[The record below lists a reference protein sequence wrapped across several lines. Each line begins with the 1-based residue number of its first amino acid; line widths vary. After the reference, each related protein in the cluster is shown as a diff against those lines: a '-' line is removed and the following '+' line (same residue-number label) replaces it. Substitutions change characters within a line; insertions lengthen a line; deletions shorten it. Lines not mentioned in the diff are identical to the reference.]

1 MSKPCFRMATIGVA
15 FMQQHE
21 DTAAS
26 QFETIA
32 AALTA
37 ILKCVGRPKFLDSLF
52 HLWSGPTHSL
62 ILMEHMFFPEQEI
75 QTNTALALPRENL
88 PLTAVMSDDFQQFAP
103 RIQPA
108 LNSLAGYIDWF
119 HDKYDANLHHEMSS
133 FMMIYRLN
141 MVIFH
146 CIPTILS

>member
-26 QFETIA
+26 QFETIV

-52 HLWSGPTHSL
+52 HLWSGLTHSL
-62 ILMEHMFFPEQEI
+62 ILMEHMFSQNRRYKPTRLLPF
-75 QTNTALALPRENL
+75 LAKICR
-88 PLTAVMSDDFQQFAP
+88 
-103 RIQPA
+103 
-108 LNSLAGYIDWF
+108 
-119 HDKYDANLHHEMSS
+119 
-133 FMMIYRLN
+133 
-141 MVIFH
+141 
-146 CIPTILS
+146 